1 MRLSYNNEFAGLQG
15 PANSFHGYMCDMV
28 WYGIGYPSLR
38 FLSAALI
45 SAIFPSVRL

>member
-1 MRLSYNNEFAGLQG
+1 MRLSYNNEFAGLKDRQIR
-15 PANSFHGYMCDMV
+15 FMDICV
-28 WYGIGYPSLR
+28 IWYGIGYPSLR